1 MIFVSSDKEYVITVP
16 QIEVHFIHLHVQ
28 SSLNR
33 NTTTIPELVPV
44 IVYDLR
50 HWYVD
55 CQPYKLDRVGQWMNS
70 QS

>member
-1 MIFVSSDKEYVITVP
+1 MIFVSNDKEYVITVP

-33 NTTTIPELVPV
+33 NTTIIPKLVSV

-50 HWYVD
+50 Y
-55 CQPYKLDRVGQWMNS
+55 
-70 QS
+70 